1 MKHFRLL
8 PLVYMLLLITPV
20 YAFKVDPARYVVTLE
35 TSRDPLVPI
44 DIQLT
49 EPALTYVTSFRR
61 GGEDWY
67 RLRLGFFKSRKHA
80 EKVLSGLRD
89 QYPEAWATR
98 VPKKEKR
105 KVMRE
110 HPQGQQMKV
119 QAVAN

>member
-1 MKHFRLL
+1 MKYFRLL
-8 PLVYMLLLITPV
+8 ALVYILLLISPV
-20 YAFKVDPARYVVTLE
+20 YAAKVDPVRYVVTLK
-35 TSRDPLVPI
+35 TSREPLVPI
-44 DIQLT
+44 DIPLN

-61 GGEDWY
+61 GGVDLY
-67 RLRLGFFKSRKHA
+67 RLRIGFFTSRKHA
-80 EKVLSGLRD
+80 EKVLSGLRE

-105 KVMRE
+105 KVMSE